1 MKKKKDYDSIVKK
14 LKELFD
20 AVPEQYNPDQ
30 EELRLLEE
38 RNELEKE
45 TALSFEMYV
54 ENCDK
59 LKEHGLDK
67 KLMNQLEWFILFYLE
82 NRREEF
88 LESEF
93 YERFRDHEV
102 VQRAEMEY
110 ERRISLKN
118 YEK

>member
-1 MKKKKDYDSIVKK
+1 MKKKKDYEHIVNK

-20 AVPEQYNPDQ
+20 AVPDQYNPDQ

-38 RNELEKE
+38 RDELEQE

-54 ENCDK
+54 ENYDK
-59 LKEHGLDK
+59 LKEHGLDE
-67 KLMNQLEWFILFYLE
+67 KLMNQLEWVILFYLE

-102 VQRAEMEY
+102 VQRAEIEY
-110 ERRISLKN
+110 ERKINL
-118 YEK
+118 

>member
-20 AVPEQYNPDQ
+20 AVPDQYNPDQ

-38 RNELEKE
+38 RDELERE
-45 TALSFEMYV
+45 SALSFEMYV
-54 ENCDK
+54 ENYDT
-59 LKEHGLDK
+59 LKEHGLDE

-88 LESEF
+88 LGLEF
-93 YERFRDHEV
+93 YERFKDHEV

-110 ERRISLKN
+110 ERRMELT
-118 YEK
+118 